1 VGWINGWSTM
11 ARVYDELAVSVRL
24 LLPDEVTERR
34 TSA

>member
-1 VGWINGWSTM
+1 M

-24 LLPDEVTERR
+24 LLPDELVERR